1 MADHMNLIII
11 ILIILGILSFLVYGV
26 LGVYRVFGKAKK
38 RKLNYLKENGEII
51 EAEITDFKS
60 YTAASHQEIPVIYYK
75 IVARSFVHGNP
86 QEFKSERIYPNKCK
100 LEVGDKVKI
109 LVNLKNPKQYY
120 FDPYQK
126 EY

>member
-1 MADHMNLIII
+1 MIWILVVIIFS
-11 ILIILGILSFLVYGV
+11 LLVYGLLGVFGV
-26 LGVYRVFGKAKK
+26 LGKTKK
-38 RKLNYLKENGEII
+38 KKLNYLKKEGKII

-60 YTAASHQEIPVIYYK
+60 YTAGSAMPIPAIYVQ
-75 IVARSFVHGNP
+75 IVARSFVHGKP

-109 LVNLKNPKQYY
+109 LVNMKNPKQYY